1 MARDDGFHIRRC
13 EWLAAC
19 QVDNNAEPRPNL
31 FNAMLALRGD
41 DRLGEL
47 FTYDQMER
55 SAILNHPVPGQK
67 GANGQFAPHPVADT
81 DVSALQEFL
90 QLSGLEKIGRDVTH
104 QAVDL
109 HAREHAFHPVRDY
122 LDGLKWDGTQRLDR
136 LLAYYFGAEHN
147 AYTSAVGRMFLISMV
162 ARIYQ
167 PGCQCDY
174 MLILEGKQG
183 ILKSSA
189 CKILAGEWYSEN
201 LPDLK
206 SDPVRVS
213 QHLRGKWL
221 IEISELSS
229 ISKAEAE
236 ELKAFITQKVENYT
250 PKYGRKE
257 VTEPRQCVFVGT
269 TNKENYLRD
278 ETGGRRNWPVHAN
291 IIDLTALKHDRDQL
305 FAEAVSL
312 YRRGIP
318 WWPEAEFEHEHITP
332 EQDARYEGDAWED
345 PISDYLAGQ
354 GRVTILQIAREAL
367 HIDLPKV
374 GTADQ
379 RRIAAAL
386 VHLHWVRGIRGNTG
400 ERFWQPRTEG
410 ASP

>member
-1 MARDDGFHIRRC
+1 MRDDGFHVRRC
-13 EWLAAC
+13 DWLSAC
-19 QVDNNAEPRPNL
+19 QVDSNAEPRPNL
-31 FNAMLALRGD
+31 FNTMLALRGD

-47 FTYDQMER
+47 FTYNQMER

-67 GANGQFAPHPVADT
+67 GANGQFTPHPVSDT

-90 QLSGLEKIGRDVTH
+90 QLSGLEKIGRDVTY

-109 HAREHAFHPVRDY
+109 HAQEHAFHPVRDY

-136 LLAYYFGAEHN
+136 FLAYYFGAEQN
-147 AYTSAVGRMFLISMV
+147 DYTSAVGRMFLISMV

-229 ISKAEAE
+229 ISRAEAE

-250 PKYGRKE
+250 PKFGRKE
-257 VTEPRQCVFVGT
+257 VIEPRQCVFVGT

-305 FAEAVSL
+305 FAEAVTL
-312 YRRGIP
+312 YRQGAP
-318 WWPEAEFEHEHITP
+318 WWPEAEFERENITP
-332 EQDARYEGDAWED
+332 EQDERYEGDAWED
-345 PISDYLAGQ
+345 AIGDYLSTQ
-354 GRVTILQIAREAL
+354 GRVTILQVAQEAL
-367 HIDLPKV
+367 HIDLPKI
-374 GTADQ
+374 GTIDQ
-379 RRIAAAL
+379 RRIAAIL
-386 VHLHWVRGIRGNTG
+386 VHMHWVRAKRTNGK
-400 ERFWQPRTEG
+400 RFWTPPTQG